1 MLFSR
6 MTTLLQS
13 ITKPALTPKPDPK
26 NPVKTSQQSLTIRV
40 CCLSIFTV
48 GLLGVSFFPNSVW
61 SSEAKPKLYVA
72 SYDSFVSQ
80 WGPGPK
86 LKALFEQSCQCEV
99 QFTTAIEGVALLNRI
114 KIQQKHF
121 KADVVIGLDTSLS
134 QEAINTGFF
143 QRHNLKLST
152 VATAQRHTSIAH
164 NDVFIPIDKGYFSF
178 IYDQKR
184 VPNPPKSMAE
194 LINGDLSI
202 AYPDPRVSTVGKG
215 LVLWMNQLYPNNT
228 DKVWKQLAKHTVTV
242 PANWSES
249 YALMLEGEVDLAL
262 SYHSSPAYH
271 QIVENRSQYQAALF
285 EEGHYQQ
292 IETAAMSRHSQ
303 QQTLAQDFL
312 AFLLSPTAQKVL
324 ALNNWMMPVY
334 PVATQAELDQLP
346 LPKPLNQ
353 FTPEILEQQSKHWLL
368 MWRSHSL

>member
-6 MTTLLQS
+6 ITPLLSPLQERLKPTLTS
-13 ITKPALTPKPDPK
+13 ICLLAL
-26 NPVKTSQQSLTIRV
+26 
-40 CCLSIFTV
+40 
-48 GLLGVSFFPNSVW
+48 GFFPNSLW

-86 LKALFEQSCQCEV
+86 LKALFEQDCQCEV

-134 QEAINTGFF
+134 QEALNTGFF
-143 QRHNLKLST
+143 QPHNLKPSI
-152 VATAQRHTSIAH
+152 VAKANKHTSIAH
-164 NDVFIPIDKGYFSF
+164 SDVFIPIDKGYFSF

-184 VPNPPKSMAE
+184 VANPPKSMGE
-194 LINGDLSI
+194 LINSDLRI

-215 LVLWMNQLYPNNT
+215 LVLWMNQLYPKTT
-228 DKVWKQLAKHTVTV
+228 DKIWKKLTKRTLTV
-242 PANWSES
+242 PATWAES

-271 QIVENRSQYQAALF
+271 QIVEKRSEFKAALF
-285 EEGHYQQ
+285 DEGHYQQ
-292 IETAAMSRHSQ
+292 IETAAISQNSQ
-303 QQTLAQDFL
+303 QQQLAQDFL
-312 AFLLSPTAQKVL
+312 SFILSPKAQKVL

-334 PVATQAELDQLP
+334 PLATKAELDQLP
-346 LPKPLNQ
+346 LPKPLSQ
-353 FTPEILEQQSKHWLL
+353 FTPDTLEQESKRWLL